1 MSEYF
6 FVLERGLEPPQ
17 DCSRQ
22 GLNLVRLPIPPPQQ
36 GVFLGQNNHSKKS
49 FLCPGKK
56 RTAFWQSSKMIYLTK
71 PFTRT
76 ASCSSAGD
84 SSYSP

>member
-36 GVFLGQNNHSKKS
+36 GVFWDKTIIAKNHFCVQERKG
-49 FLCPGKK
+49 L
-56 RTAFWQSSKMIYLTK
+56 
-71 PFTRT
+71 PF
-76 ASCSSAGD
+76 G
-84 SSYSP
+84 SPLK